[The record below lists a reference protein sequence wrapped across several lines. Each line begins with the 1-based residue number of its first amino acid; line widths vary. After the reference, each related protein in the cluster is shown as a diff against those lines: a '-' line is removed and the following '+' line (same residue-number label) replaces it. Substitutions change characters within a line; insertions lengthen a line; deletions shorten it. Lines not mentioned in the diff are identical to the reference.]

1 MKRLLLIPLLASIAA
16 SPAAAPAQSRP
27 AAAQRPKPAA
37 GAAQGLRAR
46 PVEIAVHAPRPKDLP
61 DDLAF
66 YGPEDGRY
74 EIGYLVRG
82 TGFSRVDKD
91 SFRVSSATAG
101 GTDISKNAKGAPSW
115 SLDPFP
121 KVSDDGTAATFTL
134 RVDPGRDRMKAAMP
148 VVHGSIDVERASGKE
163 TKTATL
169 SLAPGS
175 SVSLGPVTVRVPEP
189 KKKGEPAA
197 FDGDDGGAAS
207 DADAAGDPS
216 AALAA
221 AITSAAKES
230 GSAAP
235 GEAEAAQALAAFFG
249 GAFGGDGNGDGIDLR
264 IEGELGSLA
273 SLVLVADGEEL
284 EPWMK
289 KMMSFDAR
297 SATWSF
303 PAAGGSSVKVKA
315 EIWKDIRR
323 ETVSF

>member
-101 GTDISKNAKGAPSW
+101 GTDISKNAKGAP
-115 SLDPFP
+115 
-121 KVSDDGTAATFTL
+121 
-134 RVDPGRDRMKAAMP
+134 
-148 VVHGSIDVERASGKE
+148 
-163 TKTATL
+163 
-169 SLAPGS
+169 GS

-189 KKKGEPAA
+189 KKKGAPAA
-197 FDGDDGGAAS
+197 FDGDAAS
-207 DADAAGDPS
+207 DVDAAGDPS

-221 AITSAAKES
+221 AIASAAKES

-249 GAFGGDGNGDGIDLR
+249 GAFGGGGAGDGIDLR
-264 IEGELGSLA
+264 LEGELGALA

-284 EPWMK
+284 EPGMK
-289 KMMSFDAR
+289 MTFDAR

>member
-1 MKRLLLIPLLASIAA
+1 MKRLLLLPLLASLAA
-16 SPAAAPAQSRP
+16 SPVAAPAQSRP

-37 GAAQGLRAR
+37 GAQGLRAR

-82 TGFSRVDKD
+82 TGFSRVVKD
-91 SFRVSSATAG
+91 SLRVSSATAG
-101 GTDISKNAKGAPSW
+101 GADVSKDAKGAPSW

-134 RVDPGRDRMKAAMP
+134 CVEPGRDRMKAAMP

-175 SVSLGPVTVRVPEP
+175 SAALGPVTVRVPEP
-189 KKKGEPAA
+189 KKKGAPAA
-197 FDGDDGGAAS
+197 FDGDDTVGAD
-207 DADAAGDPS
+207 DAGNPS

-221 AITSAAKES
+221 AIASAAKDG

-249 GAFGGDGNGDGIDLR
+249 GAFGGGGNGDGIDLR
-264 IEGELGSLA
+264 IEGELGALA

-289 KMMSFDAR
+289 KMMTFDAR
-297 SATWSF
+297 SATWTF
-303 PAAGGSSVKVKA
+303 PSAGGSSVKVKA
-315 EIWKDIRR
+315 EIWKEVRR

>member
-16 SPAAAPAQSRP
+16 SPAAASAQSRP

-37 GAAQGLRAR
+37 DAAQGLRAR
-46 PVEIAVHAPRPKDLP
+46 PVEIVVHAPRPKDLP

-82 TGFSRVDKD
+82 AGFSRVVKD
-91 SFRVSSATAG
+91 SLRVSSATAG
-101 GTDISKNAKGAPSW
+101 GTDISKNAKG
-115 SLDPFP
+115 
-121 KVSDDGTAATFTL
+121 
-134 RVDPGRDRMKAAMP
+134 
-148 VVHGSIDVERASGKE
+148 
-163 TKTATL
+163 
-169 SLAPGS
+169 APGS

-189 KKKGEPAA
+189 KKKGAPAA
-197 FDGDDGGAAS
+197 FDGDAAS
-207 DADAAGDPS
+207 DVDAAGDPS

-221 AITSAAKES
+221 AIASAAKES

-235 GEAEAAQALAAFFG
+235 REAEAAQALAAFFG
-249 GAFGGDGNGDGIDLR
+249 GGAGDGIDLR
-264 IEGELGSLA
+264 LEGELGALA

-284 EPWMK
+284 EPGMK
-289 KMMSFDAR
+289 MTFDAR

>member
-27 AAAQRPKPAA
+27 AAAQRPK
-37 GAAQGLRAR
+37 
-46 PVEIAVHAPRPKDLP
+46 
-61 DDLAF
+61 
-66 YGPEDGRY
+66 
-74 EIGYLVRG
+74 
-82 TGFSRVDKD
+82 
-91 SFRVSSATAG
+91 
-101 GTDISKNAKGAPSW
+101 
-115 SLDPFP
+115 
-121 KVSDDGTAATFTL
+121 
-134 RVDPGRDRMKAAMP
+134 
-148 VVHGSIDVERASGKE
+148 
-163 TKTATL
+163 TATL

-189 KKKGEPAA
+189 KKKGAPAA
-197 FDGDDGGAAS
+197 FDGDAAS
-207 DADAAGDPS
+207 DVDAAGDPS

-221 AITSAAKES
+221 AIASAAKES

-249 GAFGGDGNGDGIDLR
+249 GAFGGGGAGDEIDLR
-264 IEGELGSLA
+264 LEGELGALA

-284 EPWMK
+284 EPGMK
-289 KMMSFDAR
+289 MTFDAR

>member
-1 MKRLLLIPLLASIAA
+1 
-16 SPAAAPAQSRP
+16 
-27 AAAQRPKPAA
+27 
-37 GAAQGLRAR
+37 
-46 PVEIAVHAPRPKDLP
+46 
-61 DDLAF
+61 
-66 YGPEDGRY
+66 
-74 EIGYLVRG
+74 
-82 TGFSRVDKD
+82 
-91 SFRVSSATAG
+91 
-101 GTDISKNAKGAPSW
+101 
-115 SLDPFP
+115 
-121 KVSDDGTAATFTL
+121 
-134 RVDPGRDRMKAAMP
+134 MKAAMP

-249 GAFGGDGNGDGIDLR
+249 GACGGDGNGDGIDLR

>member
-1 MKRLLLIPLLASIAA
+1 MKRLLLLPLLASLAA

-37 GAAQGLRAR
+37 GAAAQGLRAR

-61 DDLAF
+61 DDIAF

-82 TGFSRVDKD
+82 AGFSRVVKD
-91 SFRVSSATAG
+91 SLRVSSATAG
-101 GTDISKNAKGAPSW
+101 GADVSKDAKGSPSW

-134 RVDPGRDRMKAAMP
+134 CVEPGRDRMKAAMP

-175 SVSLGPVTVRVPEP
+175 SAALGPVTVRVPEP
-189 KKKGEPAA
+189 KKKGAPAA
-197 FDGDDGGAAS
+197 FDGDAAS

-221 AITSAAKES
+221 AIASAAKEG

-249 GAFGGDGNGDGIDLR
+249 GAFGGGGDGIDLR
-264 IEGELGSLA
+264 IEGELGALA
-273 SLVLVADGEEL
+273 SLVLVADGKEL
-284 EPWMK
+284 EPGMK
-289 KMMSFDAR
+289 MTFDAR

-303 PAAGGSSVKVKA
+303 PAAGGSSVKAKA
-315 EIWKDIRR
+315 EIWKEARR

>member
-1 MKRLLLIPLLASIAA
+1 MKRLLLLPLLASLAA

-37 GAAQGLRAR
+37 GAQGLRAR

-82 TGFSRVDKD
+82 TGFSRVVKD
-91 SFRVSSATAG
+91 SLRVSSATAG
-101 GTDISKNAKGAPSW
+101 GADVSKDAKGAPSW
-115 SLDPFP
+115 SLDHFP

-134 RVDPGRDRMKAAMP
+134 CVEPGRDRMKAAMP

-163 TKTATL
+163 TKIATL

-175 SVSLGPVTVRVPEP
+175 SAVLGPVTVRVPET

-197 FDGDDGGAAS
+197 FDGDAGGA
-207 DADAAGDPS
+207 DADGDPS

-221 AITSAAKES
+221 AIASAAKEG

-249 GAFGGDGNGDGIDLR
+249 GAFGGGGNGDGIDLR

-273 SLVLVADGEEL
+273 SLVLVADGKEL
-284 EPWMK
+284 EPGMK
-289 KMMSFDAR
+289 MTFDAR
-297 SATWSF
+297 SATWTF

-315 EIWKDIRR
+315 EIWKEVRR

>member
-16 SPAAAPAQSRP
+16 SPAAAPAQSR
-27 AAAQRPKPAA
+27 PAA

-148 VVHGSIDVERASGKE
+148 VVHGSID
-163 TKTATL
+163 
-169 SLAPGS
+169 
-175 SVSLGPVTVRVPEP
+175 
-189 KKKGEPAA
+189 
-197 FDGDDGGAAS
+197 
-207 DADAAGDPS
+207 
-216 AALAA
+216 
-221 AITSAAKES
+221 
-230 GSAAP
+230 
-235 GEAEAAQALAAFFG
+235 
-249 GAFGGDGNGDGIDLR
+249 LR
-264 IEGELGSLA
+264 LEGELGALA

-284 EPWMK
+284 EPGMK
-289 KMMSFDAR
+289 MTFDAR

>member
-1 MKRLLLIPLLASIAA
+1 MKRLLLIPLLASIVA

-74 EIGYLVRG
+74 EICYLVRG

-189 KKKGEPAA
+189 KKKGAPAA
-197 FDGDDGGAAS
+197 FDGDAAS
-207 DADAAGDPS
+207 DVDAAGDPS

-221 AITSAAKES
+221 AIASAAKES

-249 GAFGGDGNGDGIDLR
+249 GAFGGGGAGDEIDLR
-264 IEGELGSLA
+264 LEGELGALA

-284 EPWMK
+284 EPGMK
-289 KMMSFDAR
+289 MTFDAR

>member
-1 MKRLLLIPLLASIAA
+1 MKRLLLLPLLASIAA

-82 TGFSRVDKD
+82 TGFSRVVKD
-91 SFRVSSATAG
+91 SLRVSSATAG
-101 GTDISKNAKGAPSW
+101 GADVSKDAKGAPSW
-115 SLDPFP
+115 SLDHFP

-134 RVDPGRDRMKAAMP
+134 CIEPGRDRMKAAMP

-189 KKKGEPAA
+189 KKKGAPAA
-197 FDGDDGGAAS
+197 FDGDAAS
-207 DADAAGDPS
+207 DVDAAGDPS

-221 AITSAAKES
+221 AIASAAKES

-249 GAFGGDGNGDGIDLR
+249 GAFGGGGAGDGIDLR
-264 IEGELGSLA
+264 LEGELGALA

-284 EPWMK
+284 EPGMK
-289 KMMSFDAR
+289 MTFDAR

>member
-16 SPAAAPAQSRP
+16 SSAAAPAQSRP
-27 AAAQRPKPAA
+27 AAAQRPKP
-37 GAAQGLRAR
+37 
-46 PVEIAVHAPRPKDLP
+46 
-61 DDLAF
+61 
-66 YGPEDGRY
+66 
-74 EIGYLVRG
+74 
-82 TGFSRVDKD
+82 
-91 SFRVSSATAG
+91 
-101 GTDISKNAKGAPSW
+101 
-115 SLDPFP
+115 
-121 KVSDDGTAATFTL
+121 
-134 RVDPGRDRMKAAMP
+134 
-148 VVHGSIDVERASGKE
+148 
-163 TKTATL
+163 ATL

-189 KKKGEPAA
+189 KKKGAPAA
-197 FDGDDGGAAS
+197 FDGDAAS
-207 DADAAGDPS
+207 DVDAAGDPS

-221 AITSAAKES
+221 AIASAAKES

-249 GAFGGDGNGDGIDLR
+249 GAFGGGGAGDGIDLR
-264 IEGELGSLA
+264 LEGELGALA

-284 EPWMK
+284 EPGMK
-289 KMMSFDAR
+289 MTFDAR

>member
-1 MKRLLLIPLLASIAA
+1 MKRLLLLPLLASLTA
-16 SPAAAPAQSRP
+16 SPVAAPAQSRP

-37 GAAQGLRAR
+37 GAQGLRAR

-82 TGFSRVDKD
+82 TGFSRIVKD
-91 SFRVSSATAG
+91 SLRVSSATAG
-101 GTDISKNAKGAPSW
+101 GADVSKDAKGAPSW
-115 SLDPFP
+115 SLDHFP

-134 RVDPGRDRMKAAMP
+134 YVEPGRDRMKAAMP

-175 SVSLGPVTVRVPEP
+175 SAVLGPVTVRVPET

-207 DADAAGDPS
+207 DADADGDPS

-221 AITSAAKES
+221 AISSAAKEG

-249 GAFGGDGNGDGIDLR
+249 GAFGGGGNGDGIDLR
-264 IEGELGSLA
+264 IEGELGALA
-273 SLVLVADGEEL
+273 SLVLVADGKEL
-284 EPWMK
+284 EPGMK
-289 KMMSFDAR
+289 MTFDAR
-297 SATWSF
+297 SATWTF

-315 EIWKDIRR
+315 EIWKEVRR